1 MQAARNGVIEQS
13 QQHLVDFAL
22 VIAEKIIAKRIEM
35 DPTVI
40 NDVVAAALEKV
51 SGSDQV
57 TFKVNPED
65 VETLNQFQ
73 STIESKLAGLKKL
86 VILPDPTIDRGGAV
100 IDTNLGYIDVSIKEQ
115 LNLIA
120 RTLEKLPPPQ

>member
-1 MQAARNGVIEQS
+1 
-13 QQHLVDFAL
+13 
-22 VIAEKIIAKRIEM
+22 M

-65 VETLNQFQ
+65 VECLISFNLGLNQ
-73 STIESKLAGLKKL
+73 
-86 VILPDPTIDRGGAV
+86 
-100 IDTNLGYIDVSIKEQ
+100 NLWD
-115 LNLIA
+115 
-120 RTLEKLPPPQ
+120 